1 MTIKKWGDL
10 PFYKDDRQLGLI
22 DKLYEEQG
30 TVIDNGDDFGW
41 PFLPAYELVHR
52 AFTYNAPKDVKVV
65 ILGQDPYPT
74 PGYANG
80 LAFSVSP
87 HVKVLPRSLQNIFKE
102 LIDDLGV
109 PVPAN
114 GDLTA
119 WAEQG
124 VLLLNTCLT
133 VTPFAPGSHLGY
145 GWEELAKEVITE
157 LSNDTSKKVFI
168 LWGKHARSYKNLID
182 TDKHLVI
189 ESAHP
194 SPLSAHYGFFGSKPF
209 SKANAYLGKTIDW
222 RL

>member
-1 MTIKKWGDL
+1 MTIKTWGEL
-10 PFYKDDRQLGLI
+10 PFYKHDLQLGI
-22 DKLYEEQG
+22 VDKLYEDFG
-30 TVIDNGDDFGW
+30 TAHVDDGGW
-41 PFLPAYELVHR
+41 PFLPNYEYVHR
-52 AFTYNAPKDVKVV
+52 AFNFNEPKDTKVV

-80 LAFSVSP
+80 LAFSVNKD
-87 HVKVLPRSLQNIFKE
+87 VKVLPRSLQNIFKE
-102 LIDDLGV
+102 LIDDLGI
-109 PVPAN
+109 PVPSS
-114 GDLTA
+114 GDLSK

-133 VTPFAPGSHLGY
+133 VTPFSAGSHLGY
-145 GWEELAKEVITE
+145 GWEELAKEAITE
-157 LSNDTSKKVFI
+157 LSNNTSKRVFI
-168 LWGKHARSYKNLID
+168 LWGKQARSYKDLID

-209 SKANAYLGKTIDW
+209 SRANAYLGKKIDW